1 MDGMKGEVVKV
12 SGPLVVAKGLT
23 GARMYEMVRVGELG
37 LFGEIIEIKR
47 DEYSIQT
54 YEETEGL
61 GPGQPV
67 VRTGEPLSVELGPGL
82 IRSIYDGIQRPLD
95 VLARDFGEYIV
106 RGTQRP
112 ALDRSKIWDFVPV
125 ARTGDTVK
133 GGDILGTI
141 QESALVS
148 HKIMVP
154 PGRVGTVGRIGP
166 VSGNVDTEV
175 AVIEGPDG
183 PFAVTMVQRWPV
195 RDPRPTKRKI
205 APTQTMTTGQRII
218 DMFFPIVKGGT
229 ACVPGPFGS
238 GKTVV
243 QHQLAKWADA
253 QIVVYVGCGERGNEM
268 TDVLM
273 EFPHLK
279 DPATGEPLME
289 RTVLIA
295 NTSNMPV
302 AAREAS
308 VFTGISIAEYFRD
321 MGYSVA
327 LMADSTSRWAE
338 AMREISGRLEE
349 MPGEEGY
356 PAYLGSRIAGFY
368 ERAGAVICIGSD
380 DRHGA
385 VSIIGAVSPPGG
397 DLSEPVVQ
405 TTLRVVKV
413 YWGLDDK
420 LAFARHF
427 PAINWLASYSL
438 YQEIVDSDADS
449 TIDKMWSVNRKR
461 AMTILQKE
469 AELDELVRL
478 VGIDALS
485 LEDRLL
491 MQAAR
496 MIREDFLHQN
506 AFDDR
511 DTYTSPGKQFMLLN
525 LILRYYDEIRTGLA
539 DGATLEALLK
549 LNVLD
554 EITRAKLIPEDDL
567 ERFRSIESDI
577 VNSIRALVW

>member
-1 MDGMKGEVVKV
+1 MDGMKGEVIKV

-133 GGDILGTI
+133 GGDILGTV

-154 PGRVGTVGRIGP
+154 PGRMGTVGRIGP

-175 AVIEGPDG
+175 AVIEGPGG
-183 PFAVTMVQRWPV
+183 PFGVTMIQRWPV
-195 RDPRPTKRKI
+195 RDPRPAKRKI

-438 YQEIVDSDADS
+438 YQEIVDSDADD
-449 TIDKMWSVNRKR
+449 TVDKMWSVNRRR

-539 DGATLEALLK
+539 DGATLDALLK